1 MGFETVGIGKIH
13 DIFAGKGIS
22 IAEHTKSN
30 AEGIDATIRYLKS
43 GEGDFIFT
51 NLVDFDMLF
60 GHRND
65 YEGYRK
71 ALEYFDS
78 RLPEVIS
85 SMTEHDL
92 LIITADHGCDPTF
105 TGTDHTR
112 EYIPILVFNKR
123 MTNAMP
129 LGTVDSFIHIGGL
142 AYTYL
147 SSLAE

>member
-1 MGFETVGIGKIH
+1 
-13 DIFAGKGIS
+13 
-22 IAEHTKSN
+22 
-30 AEGIDATIRYLKS
+30 
-43 GEGDFIFT
+43 
-51 NLVDFDMLF
+51 MLF

-92 LIITADHGCDPTF
+92 LIITADHGATRHSQVQ
-105 TGTDHTR
+105 TIR